1 MVYIMDHTLG
11 WNKRKARIAYSEF
24 EYGCDTSKGAGLTT
38 KTARHC
44 VQSLIKKSILT
55 VESCKRRG
63 TLYLLNLE
71 WSLDMLRQPRKQRK
85 KKSRLGENVAAEPVN
100 SEETG
105 EVGSSSGLPERAHS
119 TTTSDSTVLPPYINK
134 SKKEVYKE
142 NDCEPV
148 GSLRP
153 RKRFRLI
160 NVFSKDTVTLQKGH
174 NDPTSRDTVTPPY
187 INKIKK

>member
-1 MVYIMDHTLG
+1 MDRTLG

-24 EYGCDTSKGAGLTT
+24 EYGCDTSKGAGMSTRAA
-38 KTARHC
+38 KNC

-85 KKSRLGENVAAEPVN
+85 KKPRLGENVAAEPVN
-100 SEETG
+100 SEETEG
-105 EVGSSSGLPERAHS
+105 VGTVTDTEQSGNRYL
-119 TTTSDSTVLPPYINK
+119 TSPVTDTGPYINK

-153 RKRFRLI
+153 RKRSSLI
-160 NVFSKDTVTLQKGH
+160 SIYTGGIWAQLV
-174 NDPTSRDTVTPPY
+174 
-187 INKIKK
+187 